1 MSGACRSDLGP
12 QVGHPLAQHLILPRQ
27 FRDAVVKFRQLVITL
42 EGVGVFLVVGSVVDQ
57 PGMLSGLNNNTSSNK
72 KYSYSFEG
80 EDQLA
85 EIFDGI
91 TELSGEDQMLRRRV
105 ADPRAKYA

>member
-42 EGVGVFLVVGSVVDQ
+42 EGVGVFLVVGSVVVQGDC
-57 PGMLSGLNNNTSSNK
+57 GFCYL
-72 KYSYSFEG
+72 
-80 EDQLA
+80 
-85 EIFDGI
+85 
-91 TELSGEDQMLRRRV
+91 
-105 ADPRAKYA
+105 